1 MNETIRFQLEL
12 YAKLLRALL
21 ASKSRDARTIAK
33 LWLDIVEDEL
43 KKEDAGAQL
52 SALLSETEH
61 EDARI

>member
-33 LWLDIVEDEL
+33 LWLDIVENEL
-43 KKEDAGAQL
+43 KNEDF
-52 SALLSETEH
+52 
-61 EDARI
+61 RI